1 MNFASTKASQT
12 PWESQLLLHTV
23 HQLATIPKFNTDT
36 ATSDP
41 RLVRNF
47 YELAIRLTDELPIK
61 PENFAY
67 YRDNYVPYSFRDVIT
82 NKSKLIDYLDWEMK
96 KPAPDNGRYQ
106 MGFRSIYFILNQNID
121 RIDVAYISTIHKKL
135 ALFYNLYRY
144 PALLIPGC
152 ELGDFID

>member
-1 MNFASTKASQT
+1 MNSASTKASQAS
-12 PWESQLLLHTV
+12 WERQLLLHTV

-82 NKSKLIDYLDWEMK
+82 NKAQLIDYLDWEMK
-96 KPAPDNGRYQ
+96 KPSRNDSRYQ
-106 MGFRSIYFILNQNID
+106 MGFRSVYFILNQNID
-121 RIDVAYISTIHKKL
+121 RIAAAYIIMIHKKL
-135 ALFYNLYRY
+135 APFYNIYRY

-152 ELGDFID
+152 ELGDLTD